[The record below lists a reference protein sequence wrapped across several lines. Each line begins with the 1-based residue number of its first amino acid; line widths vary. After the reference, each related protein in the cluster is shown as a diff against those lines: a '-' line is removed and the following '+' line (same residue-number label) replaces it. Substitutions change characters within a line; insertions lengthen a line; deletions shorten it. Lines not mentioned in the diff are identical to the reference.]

1 MSDVRQAPRESLV
14 VRVWKR
20 GGELELL
27 HRSMGF
33 AALGLVTLMP
43 LLVVVAAAAPFQHTG
58 FAQWVVDGMGL
69 SSHPAAAVRRLFVAP
84 GRVLSA
90 TSALSLASLAVFGLS
105 FAASVETGYRKVW
118 ELPASPWNSLW
129 RRAVWLATLT
139 AYLFVEAQSAA
150 VLDGGAPRTA
160 ARIVLTLVLGSAFF
174 CWGQRFLLGGLVSAR
189 QVLPGAVFTMAG
201 LVGLRAFSS
210 WVFSP
215 LIVTNAVSY
224 GAVGTVLV
232 VQSWLVGVGF
242 VVLGAA
248 LLGREMCSGAAEKDP
263 AADSGRSPNSSA

>member
-90 TSALSLASLAVFGLS
+90 TSALSLASLAV
-105 FAASVETGYRKVW
+105 
-118 ELPASPWNSLW
+118 
-129 RRAVWLATLT
+129 
-139 AYLFVEAQSAA
+139 
-150 VLDGGAPRTA
+150 
-160 ARIVLTLVLGSAFF
+160 
-174 CWGQRFLLGGLVSAR
+174 
-189 QVLPGAVFTMAG
+189 
-201 LVGLRAFSS
+201 
-210 WVFSP
+210 
-215 LIVTNAVSY
+215 
-224 GAVGTVLV
+224 
-232 VQSWLVGVGF
+232 
-242 VVLGAA
+242 
-248 LLGREMCSGAAEKDP
+248 
-263 AADSGRSPNSSA
+263 